1 MSNYLKYATEAS
13 DSYFAG
19 LTETQE
25 SFLKSIAA
33 FTTFLPAVPAQLAQG
48 AGDLPTVQEITEAS
62 FSFAQ
67 RFLKKQQEFFEKAI
81 SASTPPGT
89 ANAMAMAAN
98 AMARNAQPKN
108 KSAPAS

>member
-1 MSNYLKYATEAS
+1 MSNYLRLATEAS

-25 SFLKSIAA
+25 SFLKSVAA
-33 FTTFLPAVPAQLAQG
+33 FTAFLPTAPAPATQG
-48 AGDLPTVQEITEAS
+48 TVDLPTMQEIMEAS

-67 RFLKKQQEFFEKAI
+67 KFLKKQQEFFEKAI
-81 SASTPPGT
+81 AAGT
-89 ANAMAMAAN
+89 APGSAN
-98 AMARNAQPKN
+98 AYARNAPPPPPKS

>member
-25 SFLKSIAA
+25 GFLKSVAA
-33 FTTFLPAVPAQLAQG
+33 LTAFLPAVPTPTAQG
-48 AGDLPTVQEITEAS
+48 SVELPSMQEIMEAS

-67 RFLKKQQEFFEKAI
+67 KFLKKQQEFFEKAI
-81 SASTPPGT
+81 AASTPGG
-89 ANAMAMAAN
+89 ANPMT
-98 AMARNAQPKN
+98 RNAPPKN
-108 KSAPAS
+108 KAPTN